1 MSKTVDKG
9 NDPTTAPAGPSA
21 PDADRRRFLIA
32 GLAAA
37 PLIVTLSAR
46 PVFAQ
51 DQGTLGGYVP
61 GSPDSLITPQ
71 FINLSTFNSRS

>member
-1 MSKTVDKG
+1 MNRTSDK
-9 NDPTTAPAGPSA
+9 NQATP
-21 PDADRRRFLIA
+21 PDDRNAANADRRRFLVA